1 VPVILNGGA
10 ETEGLDIA
18 VGYDR
23 NMLEVTDVTL
33 AGGILEH
40 EGYRLVTNPGDGHI
54 RIAVFAVSENLFT
67 GDGAI
72 LFISFNV
79 IGTGP
84 GSVLEITEFQCNETP
99 VSDEYGS
106 IRETGSLSGGFYT
119 DGIMSQHL
127 GIRIRT
133 EYDLSMHDLN
143 DDGRIGMEDAVQA
156 LQEGSPE
163 RAIRALQSASGIK

>member
-40 EGYRLVTNPGDGHI
+40 EGYRLVANTGDGHI

-72 LFISFNV
+72 LFISFTIHNSQFT
-79 IGTGP
+79 IHNSQFT
-84 GSVLEITEFQCNETP
+84 SVSHLLHIFNQDVFSLIFCSVPEF
-99 VSDEYGS
+99 
-106 IRETGSLSGGFYT
+106 
-119 DGIMSQHL
+119 MK
-127 GIRIRT
+127 
-133 EYDLSMHDLN
+133 
-143 DDGRIGMEDAVQA
+143 
-156 LQEGSPE
+156 
-163 RAIRALQSASGIK
+163 SATSADKYFIA